1 MRKKRGT
8 MNKAQMI
15 KLLEPFPDDIPI
27 VTVSST
33 GDIEGAYEEASS
45 VIPFKVSEYPDGTGL
60 ESYVEGDEL
69 KVTKQ
74 ADGTVSK
81 RYSAC
86 YKAILIA

>member
-1 MRKKRGT
+1 

-33 GDIEGAYEEASS
+33 GDVGGAYEEASV
-45 VIPFKVSEYPDGTGL
+45 VIPFKVSEYKNGEGL

-69 KVTKQ
+69 KLTRSS
-74 ADGTVSK
+74 DGTVSK